1 MDRDKE
7 RAGRREPGREDLHHP
22 HEDRERDLRGTEDL
36 RDEDELRAEDRGAY
50 TAHYGDSSGEH
61 PGEVGPGMRM
71 GDTQT
76 GEFRG
81 HGREQ
86 EGLNQTGSDLED
98 EDELRVQRTEEEL
111 VAGTR
116 EREAGQ
122 VKVSKQ
128 VHTEREQLR
137 VPTRHEEVSVE
148 RVPVNEEGTGA
159 EIGED
164 EISMPVVEEEVVTDK
179 RPVVKEE
186 IRVRKDVVQDEE
198 LVEEDV
204 RREEVDI
211 EDHTQRLEEGR
222 STKSRR
228 EGETAETPEQPGRQ
242 AGTEQPGKEDFID
255 KAKRKLQGR

>member
-1 MDRDKE
+1 MREQIREACMERDDE
-7 RAGRREPGREDLHHP
+7 RAGRRETGSKDLH
-22 HEDRERDLRGTEDL
+22 GK
-36 RDEDELRAEDRGAY
+36 
-50 TAHYGDSSGEH
+50 
-61 PGEVGPGMRM
+61 
-71 GDTQT
+71 
-76 GEFRG
+76 
-81 HGREQ
+81 
-86 EGLNQTGSDLED
+86 EGLHGSSNENLRD
-98 EDELRVQRTEEEL
+98 EDELRVQRSEEEL

-137 VPTRHEEVSVE
+137 VPKRREEVSVE

-164 EISMPVVEEEVVTDK
+164 EISMPVVEEEVVVDK

-211 EDHTQRLEEGR
+211 EDQTHRLEEGR
-222 STKSRR
+222 STEGRR

-242 AGTEQPGKEDFID
+242 AGTEQTGKEDFID
-255 KAKRKLQGR
+255 KAKRKMQGR

>member
-1 MDRDKE
+1 MERNDE
-7 RAGRREPGREDLHHP
+7 RAGRREPDREDL
-22 HEDRERDLRGTEDL
+22 REGREEDLRGRE
-36 RDEDELRAEDRGAY
+36 
-50 TAHYGDSSGEH
+50 
-61 PGEVGPGMRM
+61 
-71 GDTQT
+71 
-76 GEFRG
+76 
-81 HGREQ
+81 GRH
-86 EGLNQTGSDLED
+86 D

-137 VPTRHEEVSVE
+137 VPKRHEEVSVE
-148 RVPVNEEGTGA
+148 RVPVEGREVSEA

-164 EISMPVVEEEVVTDK
+164 EISMPVVEEEVVTEK

-186 IRVRKDVVQDEE
+186 VRIRKDVVQDEE

-204 RREEVDI
+204 RREEADI
-211 EDHTQRLEEGR
+211 EDQTYRLEEGR

-228 EGETAETPEQPGRQ
+228 EGQTAETPEQPGRQ
-242 AGTEQPGKEDFID
+242 AGTEQTGKEDFLD
-255 KAKRKLQGR
+255 KAKRKLQGQ

>member
-1 MDRDKE
+1 MKRDE
-7 RAGRREPGREDLHHP
+7 EQAGRREPGSDDLLSKEDLHGS
-22 HEDRERDLRGTEDL
+22 RETRR
-36 RDEDELRAEDRGAY
+36 
-50 TAHYGDSSGEH
+50 
-61 PGEVGPGMRM
+61 
-71 GDTQT
+71 
-76 GEFRG
+76 
-81 HGREQ
+81 
-86 EGLNQTGSDLED
+86 D

-122 VKVSKQ
+122 VRVSKQ

-148 RVPVNEEGTGA
+148 RVPVEGREVSGA

-164 EISMPVVEEEVVTDK
+164 EISRPVVEEEVVTEK

-186 IRVRKDVVQDEE
+186 VRIRKDVVQDEE

-204 RREEVDI
+204 RREEADI
-211 EDHTQRLEEGR
+211 EDQTYRLEEGR

-228 EGETAETPEQPGRQ
+228 EGQTAETPEQPGRQ
-242 AGTEQPGKEDFID
+242 AGTEQTGKEDFLD
-255 KAKRKLQGR
+255 KAKRKLQGQ

>member
-1 MDRDKE
+1 MKRDEE
-7 RAGRREPGREDLHHP
+7 RAGRRDPGSEDLH
-22 HEDRERDLRGTEDL
+22 GKEDL
-36 RDEDELRAEDRGAY
+36 
-50 TAHYGDSSGEH
+50 
-61 PGEVGPGMRM
+61 
-71 GDTQT
+71 
-76 GEFRG
+76 
-81 HGREQ
+81 HGSKENRRNE
-86 EGLNQTGSDLED
+86 N
-98 EDELRVQRTEEEL
+98 ELRVQRSEEEL

-137 VPTRHEEVSVE
+137 VPKRREEVSVE

-164 EISMPVVEEEVVTDK
+164 EISMPVVEEEVVVDK

-198 LVEEDV
+198 LVEKDV

-211 EDHTQRLEEGR
+211 EDQTHRLEEGR
-222 STKSRR
+222 NTKSRR

-242 AGTEQPGKEDFID
+242 AGTEQTGKEGFLD
-255 KAKRKLQGR
+255 KAKRKMQGQ

>member
-1 MDRDKE
+1 MKRDE
-7 RAGRREPGREDLHHP
+7 EQAGRREPGKEDLHGS
-22 HEDRERDLRGTEDL
+22 R
-36 RDEDELRAEDRGAY
+36 
-50 TAHYGDSSGEH
+50 
-61 PGEVGPGMRM
+61 
-71 GDTQT
+71 
-76 GEFRG
+76 
-81 HGREQ
+81 
-86 EGLNQTGSDLED
+86 EGLRD

-148 RVPVNEEGTGA
+148 RVPVNEEGSTGA

-164 EISMPVVEEEVVTDK
+164 EISMPVVEEEVVVDK

-198 LVEEDV
+198 LVEEYV

-211 EDHTQRLEEGR
+211 EDQTHRLEEGR
-222 STKSRR
+222 STESRR
-228 EGETAETPEQPGRQ
+228 EGQTAETPEQPGGKLRQ
-242 AGTEQPGKEDFID
+242 SKQ
-255 KAKRKLQGR
+255 AKKTL

>member
-1 MDRDKE
+1 MERDDE
-7 RAGRREPGREDLHHP
+7 RAGRRETGSEDLH
-22 HEDRERDLRGTEDL
+22 GK
-36 RDEDELRAEDRGAY
+36 
-50 TAHYGDSSGEH
+50 
-61 PGEVGPGMRM
+61 
-71 GDTQT
+71 
-76 GEFRG
+76 
-81 HGREQ
+81 
-86 EGLNQTGSDLED
+86 EGLHGSSNENLRD
-98 EDELRVQRTEEEL
+98 EDELRVQRSEEEL

-128 VHTEREQLR
+128 VHTEREQLK
-137 VPTRHEEVSVE
+137 VPKRREEVSVE
-148 RVPVNEEGTGA
+148 RVPVEGREASEA

-164 EISMPVVEEEVVTDK
+164 EISMPVVEEEVVADK

-222 STKSRR
+222 TESRR
-228 EGETAETPEQPGRQ
+228 GGQMAQTTEQPGGQ
-242 AGTEQPGKEDFID
+242 AGAEQPGKESFLD
-255 KAKRKLQGR
+255 KAKRKMQGQ

>member
-7 RAGRREPGREDLHHP
+7 RAGRREPGREDLHDP
-22 HEDRERDLRGTEDL
+22 HEDRERDFRGTEDL
-36 RDEDELRAEDRGAY
+36 RDE
-50 TAHYGDSSGEH
+50 
-61 PGEVGPGMRM
+61 
-71 GDTQT
+71 
-76 GEFRG
+76 
-81 HGREQ
+81 
-86 EGLNQTGSDLED
+86 N
-98 EDELRVQRTEEEL
+98 ELRVQRTEEEL

-122 VKVSKQ
+122 VKVSKH

-137 VPTRHEEVSVE
+137 VPKRHEEVSVE

-164 EISMPVVEEEVVTDK
+164 EVTMPVVEDEVVVDK

-186 IRVRKDVVQDEE
+186 VRIRKDVVQDEE

-242 AGTEQPGKEDFID
+242 AGTEQMGKEDFID

>member
-36 RDEDELRAEDRGAY
+36 RDEDELR
-50 TAHYGDSSGEH
+50 
-61 PGEVGPGMRM
+61 
-71 GDTQT
+71 
-76 GEFRG
+76 
-81 HGREQ
+81 
-86 EGLNQTGSDLED
+86 
-98 EDELRVQRTEEEL
+98 VQRTEEEL

-137 VPTRHEEVSVE
+137 VPKRHEEVSVE

-164 EISMPVVEEEVVTDK
+164 EVTMPVVEDEVVVEK

-186 IRVRKDVVQDEE
+186 VRIRKDVVQDEE

-211 EDHTQRLEEGR
+211 EDQTHRLEEGR

-228 EGETAETPEQPGRQ
+228 EGQTAETPEQPGGQ
-242 AGTEQPGKEDFID
+242 AQTEQTGKEDFID
-255 KAKRKLQGR
+255 KAKRKLQGRLQRCNSEANSNIRAGISRLRRFFCPLASGFTSRCLLAD

>member
-1 MDRDKE
+1 MKRDE
-7 RAGRREPGREDLHHP
+7 EQAGRREPGSDDLLGKEDLHGS
-22 HEDRERDLRGTEDL
+22 RETRR
-36 RDEDELRAEDRGAY
+36 
-50 TAHYGDSSGEH
+50 
-61 PGEVGPGMRM
+61 
-71 GDTQT
+71 
-76 GEFRG
+76 
-81 HGREQ
+81 
-86 EGLNQTGSDLED
+86 D

-122 VKVSKQ
+122 VRVSKQ

-148 RVPVNEEGTGA
+148 RVPVEGREA
-159 EIGED
+159 SEDEIGED
-164 EISMPVVEEEVVTDK
+164 EISMPVVEEEVVADK

-211 EDHTQRLEEGR
+211 EDQTHRLEEGR
-222 STKSRR
+222 TESRR
-228 EGETAETPEQPGRQ
+228 EGETAKTPEQPEGQ
-242 AGTEQPGKEDFID
+242 AGTEQTGKEDFID